1 MHLDAAAGRAHA
13 GGPQGQW
20 VLEVGELRVV
30 GGQAEV
36 LGPQRR
42 AQVARQRA
50 GERDR
55 RARGARLG
63 LERPAQVAVARDHE
77 AAAEKLRAVE
87 LAAQERLAEVEAEAA
102 TQVEATRT
110 RAAAIEEQA
119 AARIATVQAESATQ
133 LEAVRAEAQATAARA
148 EQRAQERVA
157 AAEDEI
163 ARIRAEAGST
173 VDEQVATQ
181 MAQGARRALG
191 VDLALATTGVAGPG
205 PSEGHPAGTVWL
217 ACASPSGLRTRRL
230 ALTGERPAVR
240 AGAVQAALD
249 LARAALLS
257 VGGDTP
263 DR

>member
-1 MHLDAAAGRAHA
+1 MIADGAGSADA
-13 GGPQGQW
+13 
-20 VLEVGELRVV
+20 
-30 GGQAEV
+30 AEV
-36 LGPQRR
+36 LAAIARR
-42 AQVARQRA
+42 
-50 GERDR
+50 GWT
-55 RARGARLG
+55 LG
-63 LERPAQVAVARDHE
+63 T
-77 AAAEKLRAVE
+77 AESLTGGL
-87 LAAQERLAEVEAEAA
+87 LAATVVEVPGASL
-102 TQVEATRT
+102 VF
-110 RAAAIEEQA
+110 
-119 AARIATVQAESATQ
+119 
-133 LEAVRAEAQATAARA
+133 
-148 EQRAQERVA
+148 
-157 AAEDEI
+157 
-163 ARIRAEAGST
+163 AGSVVAYDPAVKISLLGVDPALVDRVGT

-249 LARAALLS
+249 LARDALLT

>member
-1 MHLDAAAGRAHA
+1 MIADGAGSADA
-13 GGPQGQW
+13 
-20 VLEVGELRVV
+20 
-30 GGQAEV
+30 AEV
-36 LGPQRR
+36 LAALARR
-42 AQVARQRA
+42 
-50 GERDR
+50 GWT
-55 RARGARLG
+55 LG
-63 LERPAQVAVARDHE
+63 T
-77 AAAEKLRAVE
+77 AESLTGGL
-87 LAAQERLAEVEAEAA
+87 LAATVVEVPGASS
-102 TQVEATRT
+102 VF
-110 RAAAIEEQA
+110 
-119 AARIATVQAESATQ
+119 
-133 LEAVRAEAQATAARA
+133 
-148 EQRAQERVA
+148 
-157 AAEDEI
+157 
-163 ARIRAEAGST
+163 AGSVVAYDPAVKISLLGVDPALVDRVGT

-249 LARAALLS
+249 LARDALLT